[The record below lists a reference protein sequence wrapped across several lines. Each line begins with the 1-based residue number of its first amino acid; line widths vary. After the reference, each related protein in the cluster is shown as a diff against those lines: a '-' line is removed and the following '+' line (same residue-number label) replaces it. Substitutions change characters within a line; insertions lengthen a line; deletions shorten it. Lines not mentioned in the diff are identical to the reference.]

1 MVSLVCD
8 SLKKTELVRP
18 KSRRV
23 VIRGWGLGNWRDV
36 VSR

>member
-18 KSRRV
+18 ESRRV
-23 VIRGWGLGNWRDV
+23 VIRRWGLGNWRDV